1 MKKYIANIITGSRVT
16 FSLLLLFISIS
27 SVWFYILYLFCGLSD
42 MIDGAI
48 ARKTGTVRKFGAK
61 LDSIADIIFISSV
74 TIVLIPIIKIPFF
87 ILLWIS
93 IIFILRIISL
103 ILGFIK
109 FKSFSSL
116 HTYLN
121 KFTGIILF
129 FFPFLYTTIG
139 LLTSS
144 FIICAIATISSL
156 EELIINIY
164 SKNLNRDI
172 KSLFELR

>member
-1 MKKYIANIITGSRVT
+1 MLASLTLFTTKP
-16 FSLLLLFISIS
+16 FSSFFYFI
-27 SVWFYILYLFCGLSD
+27 YILCGVSD
-42 MIDGAI
+42 VLNGYI
-48 ARKTGTVRKFGAK
+48 ARKTNSISKTGQV
-61 LDSIADIIFISSV
+61 LDSISDMIFV
-74 TIVLIPIIKIPFF
+74 FVLLIMIIPIIKIPFF

-121 KFTGIILF
+121 KFTGLILF
-129 FFPFLYTTIG
+129 FFPFLYKTIG

-156 EELIINIY
+156 EELIINLY